1 MISLFNEYKN
11 SGRITEALMIGRN
24 MVNKSPDNLEYID
37 IYTDLLFSL
46 AEKLPSINER
56 KIFIDQLNVAITFFE
71 ENTKLTKDIINRI
84 MLYREHLNK
93 IILEIE
99 RLENKKIKEE
109 LAEIEIKN
117 TKNIEELYKIRENF
131 KSIKTQEE
139 FDIILEK
146 IATIDLNINHDYMTS
161 EQKKHYNQL
170 NKECTENISA
180 KIHELEYIKNIVYN
194 KNAVNAYNIAFQ
206 KFKIDENKYKNQTQL
221 FQLVS
226 STLFAYEASRL
237 FNETLI
243 FYSHVYSFI
252 FSKLDD
258 EGKFFLTK
266 YSIECQK
273 KWRW

>member
-99 RLENKKIKEE
+99 RLENKK
-109 LAEIEIKN
+109 
-117 TKNIEELYKIRENF
+117 
-131 KSIKTQEE
+131 
-139 FDIILEK
+139 
-146 IATIDLNINHDYMTS
+146 
-161 EQKKHYNQL
+161 
-170 NKECTENISA
+170 
-180 KIHELEYIKNIVYN
+180 
-194 KNAVNAYNIAFQ
+194 
-206 KFKIDENKYKNQTQL
+206 
-221 FQLVS
+221 
-226 STLFAYEASRL
+226 
-237 FNETLI
+237 
-243 FYSHVYSFI
+243 
-252 FSKLDD
+252 
-258 EGKFFLTK
+258 
-266 YSIECQK
+266 
-273 KWRW
+273 